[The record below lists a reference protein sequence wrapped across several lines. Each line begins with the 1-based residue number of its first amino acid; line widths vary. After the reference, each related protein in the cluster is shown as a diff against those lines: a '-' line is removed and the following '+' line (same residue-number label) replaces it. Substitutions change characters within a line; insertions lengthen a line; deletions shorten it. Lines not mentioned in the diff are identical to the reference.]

1 MVITQRENAKSEV
14 EVTIEDGRVC
24 VSLSR
29 YGICLERRSFST
41 RDLVDAGFASRM
53 LNSSYGT
60 FDMEYTKEKKNEDD

>member
-1 MVITQRENAKSEV
+1 MVIKQRENAKSEV

-29 YGICLERRSFST
+29 YGICLEQRSFSA
-41 RDLVDAGFASRM
+41 RDLIDAGLASRM

-60 FDMEYTKEKKNEDD
+60 FDMEYRKEKKNEDD

>member
-1 MVITQRENAKSEV
+1 MAIAHGENEKSSV

-29 YGICLERRSFST
+29 YGICLERRSFSS
-41 RDLVDAGFASRM
+41 RDLIDAGFASRM

-60 FDMEYTKEKKNEDD
+60 FDLHHTGENDNEDS